1 MPKDPT
7 PTLDCISFQPQG
19 FSSKKWFNFKACWEV
34 KWIPVFPY
42 TYMCLHFLAWIVKG
56 YGEFYFLII
65 FIYPWLTWKFE
76 VGCVLSAHIVLL
88 IDNIAFLVL
97 YILTTIC
104 NSLLVSLIFKYCDL
118 FWLHE
123 HNHTWFSVSTWGL
136 VFLQVN
142 VLIALLLRDWGV
154 IVKWS
159 SANVTSCHAFLI
171 FKMWVMS
178 SHLRN
183 GW

>member
-1 MPKDPT
+1 MNTSFPLYLSVFT
-7 PTLDCISFQPQG
+7 FSRLDSQG
-19 FSSKKWFNFKACWEV
+19 LWRILFL
-34 KWIPVFPY
+34 Y
-42 TYMCLHFLAWIVKG
+42 HFYLSMVNLKIWS
-56 YGEFYFLII
+56 
-65 FIYPWLTWKFE
+65 WL
-76 VGCVLSAHIVLL
+76 CVYRHIIVLL

-123 HNHTWFSVSTWGL
+123 HNHTWFFVSTWGL